1 MKNTNSKVKWQGVG
15 MANTTQ
21 LTSMFPRARRWA
33 PVAVAGTWAGYSG
46 RHRTCCRLLADIGNW
61 LC

>member
-1 MKNTNSKVKWQGVG
+1 MKNTNFMVKWQGVG
-15 MANTTQ
+15 IANTTQ

-46 RHRTCCRLLADIGNW
+46 RLGTCRLLTDIGNW